1 MTDDL
6 PPMTESPG
14 YGLSPMTGH
23 LHRNAIQR
31 ARAAHVIPVSAV
43 GYLSFLVQVNET
55 LLRQG
60 L

>member
-6 PPMTESPG
+6 PPMTESPE
-14 YGLSPMTGH
+14 YGLSPMIGH
-23 LHRNAIQR
+23 LHIRHSR